1 MAGDILRE
9 TEAVKCP
16 FYCGEDSSR
25 IVCEGPETGLR
36 VSLVAQQSRNRSK
49 KSKYRQ
55 QYCCEDWKSCWIA
68 MQLQKK
74 YREAA
79 EGG

>member
-9 TEAVKCP
+9 ARDVKCP
-16 FYCGEDSSR
+16 FYLGEDSSR

-36 VSLVAQQSRNRSK
+36 VILTAQTGSNRPM
-49 KSKYRQ
+49 KSKYRR
-55 QYCCEDWKSCWIA
+55 QYCCRDWKNCWIA
-68 MQLQKK
+68 SQLQKK